1 MISKLTI
8 LHFKWVCISFILVKS
23 VQRQVKNWLTSN
35 RTTLGLLFDTN
46 FNIQQFTKSHIV
58 SVWVSDPILD
68 KMLVKSKD

>member
-35 RTTLGLLFDTN
+35 RTTLGLLFDQN

>member
-35 RTTLGLLFDTN
+35 RTTLGLLFDQN
-46 FNIQQFTKSHIV
+46 FNIQTKSHIV

>member
-1 MISKLTI
+1 M
-8 LHFKWVCISFILVKS
+8 SFILVKS

-35 RTTLGLLFDTN
+35 RTTLGLLFDQN
-46 FNIQQFTKSHIV
+46 FNIQTKSHIV